1 MEERF
6 QDAEIRV
13 AQFRPLDALR
23 CVGEQ
28 RLKRFHENKPD
39 MHAAGVLELFF
50 SASFPTFILTQ
61 IILMS
66 I

>member
-1 MEERF
+1 MQERF

-28 RLKRFHENKPD
+28 RLKRFHENKP
-39 MHAAGVLELFF
+39 GVAVDRLVKRGLV
-50 SASFPTFILTQ
+50 SRKDHPVLSGR
-61 IILMS
+61 
-66 I
+66 